1 MRPLNTLLD
10 NFLPSS
16 FDVKTFAG
24 SLPLYASR
32 TALSAYDFT
41 TQSALAK
48 YYKTKEGISSI
59 KDALGLLRATYRTIR
74 GLGDVIENEGKC
86 RPLPFPDNW
95 TQESVIA
102 GGHETTICK
111 MSVDKAIGTYIFAMG
126 HGTESAYYKPWI
138 DRVNARGYNVV
149 TIQLP
154 EPEHNDYFANG
165 ERINEGYEAII
176 ADTVLNPMSAVYS
189 DIPVWHTM
197 SLLTHSASGQA
208 FESALRKDD
217 QKVDFAQVLF
227 GDRIFHSGIMLD
239 TAHSSLRHAWLFS
252 VLYDCYSQ
260 FTHVRDQKAGTTE
273 ADRFWIREELEVA
286 PSNYASNMQVN
297 VTHAQAY
304 ALKHGGIDLVRSVKN
319 PKKLSEAFKNLKR
332 TIIMGLDETS
342 ACPKTGKDYADLLPG
357 AQFIGIEEV
366 KHNPLMEC
374 AQAYAIVARNTVPY
388 TKDRFKALQESVK
401 QASSIE
407 KISPALKGLEAI

>member
-1 MRPLNTLLD
+1 MRSINTLIEYFPSSSDVLNTAASIP
-10 NFLPSS
+10 F
-16 FDVKTFAG
+16 
-24 SLPLYASR
+24 YASR
-32 TALSAYDFT
+32 TATFAYDVT
-41 TQSALAK
+41 AQSALSK
-48 YYKTKEGISSI
+48 YQKTKDGISSV
-59 KDALGLLRATYRTIR
+59 KDAIGLLQATYRTIR
-74 GLGDVIENEGKC
+74 GIGEVIENEGKC
-86 RPLPFPDNW
+86 KPLPFPASW

-102 GGHETTICK
+102 GDHETTICK

-138 DRVNARGYNVV
+138 ERVNARGYNVV
-149 TIQLP
+149 TIELP

-176 ADTVLNPMSAVYS
+176 ADTVLNPASAVYR
-189 DIPVWHTM
+189 DIPVWHTI

-217 QKVDFAQVLF
+217 HKVDFAQAMF

-260 FTHVRDQKAGTTE
+260 FTHVRDKKAGTTE

-286 PSNYASNMQVN
+286 SNHYATTMQVN

-342 ACPKTGKDYADLLPG
+342 ACPKTGKDYADHLPG
-357 AQFIGIEEV
+357 AEFIGIEEV

-374 AQAYAIVARNTVPY
+374 AKAYAIVARNTVPY
-388 TKDRFKALQESVK
+388 TKERFRALQESVK
-401 QASSIE
+401 QASASE
-407 KISPALKGLEAI
+407 KIVPALKGLEAI